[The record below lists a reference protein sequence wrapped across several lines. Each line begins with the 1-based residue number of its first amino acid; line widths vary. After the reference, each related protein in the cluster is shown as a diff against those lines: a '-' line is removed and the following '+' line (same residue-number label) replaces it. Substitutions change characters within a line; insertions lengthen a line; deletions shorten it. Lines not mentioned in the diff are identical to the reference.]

1 MKWKHTIKLRHL
13 FTRNEDPESVDQS
26 MRAIA
31 DVIKQHG
38 FMDDFDTTDFYH
50 CMEDERPLDLANGL
64 LDDLYDFADFRKIWI
79 E

>member
-1 MKWKHTIKLRHL
+1 MKWNHTIKIKDLL
-13 FTRNEDPESVDQS
+13 TTNEDPESVDQS

-38 FMDDFDTTDFYH
+38 FMNGFDVSAFYFCLENDD
-50 CMEDERPLDLANGL
+50 PLKFANAL
-64 LDDLYDFADFRKIWI
+64 LDDLYDYADFRKIWI